1 LGRDKPRI
9 IAMKRAA
16 LYARVSSEEQAS
28 EDKVSIQEQLSDLE
42 ELCKTKGYE
51 IVERYV
57 DNRRYHSKGR
67 LVEPSGTRKDRP
79 EYQRMLKDARD
90 GRIDV
95 IVAWDDTRL
104 SRGVF
109 ATVPLG
115 ELLEEHP
122 AMEVALVHGVFD
134 RNMLFIKASIGKIEI
149 DNMKRRM
156 MMGRRAKA
164 KKGKFP
170 GGRAAYGYRYNP
182 ETEALEIDE
191 NEAEVVKKIFA
202 WYIQGEG
209 ARKITRRLNS
219 EGMPT
224 KDNSRQGWNKTL
236 VLSILRRK
244 SYRLGQTTFG
254 DVAVPCPAIIDRETW
269 ESAQR
274 VKAQNRIHCRRNLQT
289 TYLLRNLLY
298 CEECGRRLCVK
309 TKYRRRNGEK
319 YVSSRAYQCASS
331 KDYAGLYE
339 DCRPLIHINGDEIE
353 ELVWSELNR
362 LLRSPEMLGSGVRDQ
377 LAVMEEQVNEGK
389 SRADVLRKK
398 LENLDRE
405 RRTVITWAR
414 TGKITEE
421 DMALQLLEIEDRR
434 EAYQEDYE
442 RAIEVQ
448 AQKVEEFD
456 AQRFVITF
464 CQKVSDKLQWLSSEP
479 LTEEKLKQRKE
490 LAKILIRRVWINN
503 KGEIRIEGRIPQVET
518 DLDFEYALPQ

>member
-1 LGRDKPRI
+1 
-9 IAMKRAA
+9 MKRAA
-16 LYARVSSEEQAS
+16 IYARVSSEEQAS
-28 EDKVSIQEQLSDLE
+28 EGKASIAEQLSEIE
-42 ELCKTKGYE
+42 ELCKVKGYE
-51 IVERYV
+51 IFDRYV
-57 DNRRYHSKGR
+57 DDRRYRSKGR

-79 EYQRMLKDARD
+79 EYQRMLKDARE
-90 GRIDV
+90 GKIDL

-115 ELLEEHP
+115 ELLEEL
-122 AMEVALVHGVFD
+122 AEIEIDLVHGVFD
-134 RNMLFIKASIGKIEI
+134 RNMLFIKASMGKIEI

-164 KKGKFP
+164 KQGKFP

-182 ETEALEIDE
+182 ETEELEIDE
-191 NEAEVVKKIFA
+191 SQAEVVKNIFSR
-202 WYIQGEG
+202 YVTGEG
-209 ARKITRRLNS
+209 ARQITRRLNS
-219 EGMPT
+219 EGVPT
-224 KDNSRQGWNKTL
+224 KDHSRQGWNKTL

-244 SYRLGQTTFG
+244 SYYVGETTFG
-254 DVAVPCPAIIDRETW
+254 DIAVPCPPIIDVETW

-274 VKAQNRIHCRRNLQT
+274 VKAQNRIDCRRNLQT

-339 DCRPLIHINGDEIE
+339 DCQPLIHVNADELE
-353 ELVWSELNR
+353 GLVWNELDR
-362 LLRSPEMLGSGVRDQ
+362 LLRSPEMLGTGVRDR
-377 LAVMEEQVNEGK
+377 LAVMEEQVNEAK
-389 SRADVLRKK
+389 SRAGVLKKK

-405 RRTVITWAR
+405 RQTVITWAR

-421 DMALQLLEIEDRR
+421 DLALQLSEIEERR

-442 RAIEVQ
+442 RALETQ
-448 AQKVEEFD
+448 AWKAEEFD
-456 AQRFVITF
+456 AQRFAMEF
-464 CQKVSDKLQWLSSEP
+464 CQKVSHKLQRLSSEP
-479 LTEEKLKQRKE
+479 LTEGKLKERKE
-490 LAKILIRRVWINN
+490 LAKMLLRRVWINN
-503 KGEIRIEGRIPQVET
+503 KGEIRIEGRIPQLET
-518 DLDFEYALPQ
+518 DLDFEYALPR